1 MPDVRG
7 LDIGFWFPRP
17 ERGARLAKELRH
29 RGHRVTIYHHLAIP
43 GDQSHVRHVGY
54 HLLGGLGFLRRL
66 SHEVL
71 FTSRSFVPVLQ
82 LRLNKWLTGRPYVYT
97 LNGAIWAY
105 YPDRSAL
112 WSVSM
117 AYPWLLRQALA
128 GADAVGANS
137 RFLANGLKVRIP
149 ESASKISTVYNG
161 IDYDGI
167 EEGRK
172 LPEAWPPGETRVLSV
187 VTINFQRKAAGV
199 HLLIDAF
206 NRVGEYLPEATY
218 LIAAKSDNPQ
228 ALEQV
233 RAYLREQTFAD
244 RIKLEV
250 NYRDV
255 PSLLAT
261 ADLFIYATPADSS
274 DSLPRALLEAQAAGV
289 PTVTTDTM
297 GCGEAVLD
305 GETGRVVPYDAAAVA
320 NAALELLQDRDQ
332 AFRLAATG
340 KGSVRQRFNWDAMA
354 EAYEELF
361 LRVCGMTPESPV
373 RA

>member
-1 MPDVRG
+1 MPDVRS
-7 LDIGFWFPRP
+7 LDIGFWFTRP
-17 ERGARLAKELRH
+17 ERGARLAKELRQ
-29 RGHRVTIYHHLAIP
+29 RGHRVTIYHHLPIP

-54 HLLGGLGFLRRL
+54 HLLGGLRVLRRL

-82 LRLNKWLTGRPYVYT
+82 LRLNRWLTGRPYVYT

-105 YPDRSAL
+105 YADRRAP
-112 WSVSM
+112 WPVSR
-117 AYPWLLRQALA
+117 AYHWLLPQALA
-128 GADAVGANS
+128 GADAVVANS
-137 RFLANGLKVRIP
+137 KFLANGLKVRIP
-149 ESASKISTVYNG
+149 EYASKISTVYNG

-167 EEGRK
+167 EEGRE

-199 HLLIDAF
+199 RLLIDAF
-206 NRVGEYLPEATY
+206 NRVGECRPKATY

-244 RIKLEV
+244 RIRLEI

-261 ADLFIYATPADSS
+261 ADLFLYATPADSS

-305 GETGRVVPYDAAAVA
+305 GETGRVVPYDAEAVA
-320 NAALELLQDRDQ
+320 NAALELLEDGDR
-332 AFRLAATG
+332 AFRMAATG
-340 KGSVRQRFNWDAMA
+340 KTSVRQRFNWDAMA
-354 EAYEELF
+354 DAYEELF
-361 LRVCGMTPESPV
+361 LRVCGMTPESPL